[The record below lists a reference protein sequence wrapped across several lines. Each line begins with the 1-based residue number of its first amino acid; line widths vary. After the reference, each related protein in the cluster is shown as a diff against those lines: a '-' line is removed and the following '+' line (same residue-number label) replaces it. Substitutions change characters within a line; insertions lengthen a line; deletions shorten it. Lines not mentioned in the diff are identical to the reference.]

1 MYIETTHSPLSHCEL
16 CPKKCGVNRIKG
28 EIGLCG
34 AGPSA
39 IVAHYGLHYG
49 EEPPIS
55 GTHGSGTVFFSP
67 CNLRCV
73 FCQNHQI
80 SHHTVGEIASARR
93 LTDIF
98 FELRQRGAHNINLVS
113 PTPYVPFIA
122 TAIRGARA
130 EGFHLPFLYNTNA
143 YETKE
148 TIKMMEGLV
157 SIYLPDFK
165 YWSGDVA
172 RRLSSAPH
180 YPKVAAEAI
189 EEMKAQVG
197 NLVIEDGI
205 ASKGLLVRH
214 LVLPG
219 GLGGTKK
226 VVKWIEDHLGI
237 QTAISLMSQY
247 SPVCNAH
254 NFPLINRRIRHEEYD
269 SIIDF
274 VEERGFEN
282 VYIQELTSAEVLLPD
297 FTKNRPF
304 TK

>member
-1 MYIETTHSPLSHCEL
+1 MYIETTHSPLSHCVL

-28 EIGLCG
+28 EIGFCG
-34 AGPSA
+34 AGATA

-55 GTHGSGTVFFSP
+55 GSHGSGTVFFSP

-80 SHHTVGEIASARR
+80 SHHTVGEMASARR

-122 TAIRGARA
+122 TAIRAAMA
-130 EGFHLPFLYNTNA
+130 EGFHLPFIYNTNA

-165 YWSGDVA
+165 YWSSDVA
-172 RRLSSAPH
+172 RRLSSAPR

-189 EEMKAQVG
+189 EKMKAQVG

-226 VVKWIEDHLGI
+226 VIKWIEEHLGV

-247 SPVCNAH
+247 SPVCSAH
-254 NFPLINRRIRHEEYD
+254 SIPLINRRIRHEEYD

-297 FTKNRPF
+297 FTKDRPF

>member
-1 MYIETTHSPLSHCEL
+1 MYIETSHSPLAHCEL

-28 EIGLCG
+28 EIGFCG
-34 AGPSA
+34 AGPVA

-49 EEPPIS
+49 EEPPVS

-73 FCQNHQI
+73 FCQNHEI
-80 SHHTVGEIASARR
+80 SHHTVGEMATARR

-113 PTPYVPFIA
+113 PTPYTPLIA
-122 TAIRGARA
+122 SAIRSAKA

-148 TIKMMEGLV
+148 TIRMMEGLV

-165 YWSGDVA
+165 YWSSEVA
-172 RRLSSAPH
+172 KRLSSAPR
-180 YPKVAAEAI
+180 YPKVAEDAI

-197 NLVIEDGI
+197 DLAIEDGI
-205 ASKGLLVRH
+205 ATKGLLVRH
-214 LVLPG
+214 LVLPS
-219 GLGGTKK
+219 GLAGTKR
-226 VVKWIEDHLGI
+226 VIKWIEDHLGK

-247 SPVCNAH
+247 SPVCTAH
-254 NFPLINRRIRHEEYD
+254 NVPLINRRIRHEEYD

-274 VEERGFEN
+274 MEQRGFEN
-282 VYIQELTSAEVLLPD
+282 VYIQELDSAEVFLPD
-297 FTKNRPF
+297 FTKDRPF
-304 TK
+304 SK